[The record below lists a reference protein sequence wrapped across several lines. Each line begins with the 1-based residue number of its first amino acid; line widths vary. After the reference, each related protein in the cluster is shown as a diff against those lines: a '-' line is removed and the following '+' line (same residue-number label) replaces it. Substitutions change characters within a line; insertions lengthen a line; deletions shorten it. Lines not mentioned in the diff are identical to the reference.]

1 MRAISPIA
9 VVLNTSPLGLLTQRP
24 GHPGGDACK
33 LWAADLDHSGC
44 LFFVPEIADYELR
57 REFMRLG
64 NSPALSLLDV
74 FNSTVTGQYLPLTTP
89 AVRLVADL
97 WARVRNQGKTTAPPE
112 ALDADALIAAQANLL
127 PPAVFGLSAV
137 VVATAN
143 VGHLSA
149 LTSAVLW
156 SDIRL

>member
-1 MRAISPIA
+1 MKVASPIA
-9 VVLNTSPLGLLTQRP
+9 VVLDTSPLGLLTQRP

-33 LWAADLDHSGC
+33 LWAADLDQAGC

-57 REFMRLG
+57 REFVRLG
-64 NSPALSLLDV
+64 NSSALARLDI
-74 FNSTVTGQYLPLTTP
+74 FNAAVTGQYLPLTTP
-89 AVRLVADL
+89 AVRLAADL

-112 ALDADALIAAQANLL
+112 ALDADALIAAQAGLL
-127 PPAVFGLSAV
+127 NPAAFNLSAV

-149 LTSAVLW
+149 LTHAVLW
-156 SDIRL
+156 SDIRP